1 MDTETELKLAL
12 SPEDAMRVGSLP
24 LVRRYSAAEGIT
36 RRYLTRYFDTPNG
49 DLHLKRVWLR
59 TRCVEGKWL
68 QTIKA
73 PGCVVAGIHHRQEFE
88 VPIEG
93 EGPDPKALPDDDTVA
108 FLDDERLWASLV
120 SPIETEFERTCWDLH
135 LEDGTHVEL
144 VVDVGE
150 IRAAGRRGD
159 LCEVELELKAGDA
172 LALVRLARE
181 LAETLDVRLDDI
193 SKARRGWMLLN
204 GRKPEPVHA
213 HRVELDPLLS
223 VPSLMQSCL
232 SAGFLQVHGNIAC
245 ILSSEDI
252 EGVHQM
258 RVGMRRF
265 RAAMR
270 AFRKGGLARPDCVA
284 DVRWILNILGRAR
297 DLDVLLTVGI
307 PGLISNR
314 RDAPSVAALRDRA
327 EAERDVAYTSLRAA
341 LRSPR
346 CQKLMLDLLLWIQEG
361 TLAASDEEL
370 LDFARSV
377 LCRGHRRVC
386 RAGDSIVGLS
396 DHALH
401 DLRIDIKRQ
410 RYCAELL
417 ASLFDQSPR
426 AYLKSLKRL
435 QSTMGAIQ
443 DANMAPA
450 TVGALVSDADPLN
463 DFVQNWSE
471 NVSSELRPT
480 LVPLWQAFRQT
491 EPFWQ
496 D

>member
-1 MDTETELKLAL
+1 
-12 SPEDAMRVGSLP
+12 P
-24 LVRRYSAAEGIT
+24 LVRRYSAADGIT

-49 DLHLKRVWLR
+49 DLYLKRVWLR
-59 TRCVEGKWL
+59 TRCVDGKWL
-68 QTIKA
+68 QTVKA
-73 PGCVVAGIHHRQEFE
+73 PGRVVAGIHHRKEFE

-93 EGPDPKALPDDDTVA
+93 EGPDPKALPDDETVA
-108 FLDDERLWASLV
+108 FLDDARLWASLHAL
-120 SPIETEFERTCWDLH
+120 IETEFERTRWDLH

-150 IRAAGRRGD
+150 VRAAGRRGD
-159 LCEVELELKAGDA
+159 LCEVELELKAGEA
-172 LALVRLARE
+172 ISLVRLARE
-181 LAETLDVRLDDI
+181 LADALHVRLDDI

-204 GRKPEPVHA
+204 DRKPEPVHA

-223 VPSLMQSCL
+223 VPALMQSCL

-270 AFRKGGLARPDCVA
+270 AFRKGGLARPACA
-284 DVRWILNILGRAR
+284 TDVRWILNTLGRAR

-307 PGLISNR
+307 PGLITKR
-314 RDAPSVAALRDRA
+314 QDAPSVEALRDRA
-327 EAERDVAYTSLRAA
+327 EAEREIAYASLRTA

-361 TLAASDEEL
+361 TLGVPDEDL
-370 LDFARSV
+370 VDFSRRI
-377 LCRGHRRVC
+377 LRRGHQRVC
-386 RAGDSIVGLS
+386 RAGESIVELS

-417 ASLFDQSPR
+417 ASLSEKSPR

-435 QSTMGAIQ
+435 QSVMGAIQ
-443 DANMAPA
+443 DATMAPA
-450 TVGALVSDADPLN
+450 TVGALVSDEDPLN

-471 NVSSELRPT
+471 NVSRELRPT

-491 EPFWQ
+491 EPFWL